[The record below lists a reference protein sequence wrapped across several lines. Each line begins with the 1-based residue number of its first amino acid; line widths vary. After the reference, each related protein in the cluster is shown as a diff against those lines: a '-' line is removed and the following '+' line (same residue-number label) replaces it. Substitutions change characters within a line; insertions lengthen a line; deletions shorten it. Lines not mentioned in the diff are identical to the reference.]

1 MGDHIQQKMDA
12 LKGHFGVLNSND
24 DGEPQKTHNPRMP
37 PSPFPIPMPGRNR
50 LAAKYGYIERQWIK
64 KGGLKNQA
72 AG

>member
-1 MGDHIQQKMDA
+1 MADHIQQKLDA

-24 DGEPQKTHNPRMP
+24 DGETPKTYSPRMP
-37 PSPFPIPMPGRNR
+37 PSSFPIPMPGRNR
-50 LAAKYGYIERQWIK
+50 LAAKYGYIGRQCM